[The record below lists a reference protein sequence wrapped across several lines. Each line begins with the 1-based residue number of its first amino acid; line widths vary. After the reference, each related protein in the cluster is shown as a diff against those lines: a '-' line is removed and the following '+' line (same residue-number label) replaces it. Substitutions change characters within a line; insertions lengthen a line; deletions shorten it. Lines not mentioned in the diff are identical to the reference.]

1 MTVYAADN
9 LSVTIDGRRVVDGLS
24 FAVAAG
30 ECLAIVGESGSG
42 KSQACLAPFGL
53 SRGVAGGSAVLCGD
67 QLVGRGE
74 AALRPVR
81 GRNVGFVFQQPLSAL
96 TPHLTIGRQLAESM
110 DDGDHRRLARALE
123 DVGIERPEERLRQ
136 YPHQLSGGQR
146 QRVMIAMA
154 VAHGPRLLVADEPTT
169 ALDATLRREILRL
182 IDRLR
187 AEKGLAVILV
197 SHDLGL
203 VADHADKV
211 LVMRAGQMVEQ
222 GPAKALLA
230 APATD
235 YARALAAAAPRM
247 DTPLP
252 ELAPAGDT
260 LLRAHGVDVSFRRPG
275 WRKPRVQAVSNAGVD
290 IGAGEAVALVGGSG
304 SGKST
309 LARAIAGL
317 GPMDGGEVIWQGVP
331 LGRRGRI
338 APEHRRAIQLVAQD
352 PVDSLDP
359 LWSAAR
365 SVGEGLFPHG
375 FRSSRAKSRDGWGVS
390 ASLDTND
397 SSGAVDA
404 LLAEVSLDP
413 GLANRRPAAL
423 SGGQAQR
430 VAIARALAAGPKLL
444 VCDEATS
451 ALDVTVQAEVMAL
464 LAELQRSRG
473 LSMLFISHDLALVR
487 QICHRIVVLDQ
498 GRVVEAGPTARVL
511 ANPRSDVTR
520 RLVEASR

>member
-67 QLVGRGE
+67 QLVGSSE

-81 GRNVGFVFQQPLSAL
+81 GRNAGFVFQQPLSAL
-96 TPHLTIGRQLAESM
+96 TPHLTIDRQLAESM
-110 DDGDHRRLARALE
+110 GSGDMARLVQALE

-154 VAHGPRLLVADEPTT
+154 VAHGPRLLIADEPTT

-187 AEKGLAVILV
+187 AEKRLAVILV

-203 VADHADKV
+203 VADHANRV
-211 LVMRAGQMVEQ
+211 LVMCAGQMVEQ
-222 GPAKALLA
+222 GPARALLA
-230 APATD
+230 APSTD

-247 DTPLP
+247 DAPLP
-252 ELAPAGDT
+252 MLQPVGET
-260 LLRAHGVDVSFRRPG
+260 LMSARAVNVSFRRPG
-275 WRKPRVQAVSNAGVD
+275 WWKPRVQAVSNASLS
-290 IGAGEAVALVGGSG
+290 ICAGEAVAVVGGSG

-317 GPMDGGEVIWQGVP
+317 GPMNGGEVIWQGKP

-365 SVGEGLFPHG
+365 SVGEGLDPLRLPPIHD
-375 FRSSRAKSRDGWGVS
+375 RRVEQ
-390 ASLDTND
+390 
-397 SSGAVDA
+397 
-404 LLAEVSLDP
+404 LLAEVQLDP
-413 GLANRRPAAL
+413 SLAERRPAAL

-430 VAIARALAAGPKLL
+430 VAIARALAANPRLL

-498 GRVVEAGPTARVL
+498 GRVVEAGPTAQVL

-520 RLVEASR
+520 RLVQASG